1 VFKTLGLC
9 SATNNVKQ
17 ELNFLTINLRFFF
30 TRLPPFGMGESIG
43 GSSSAA
49 SRMGAFAAA
58 AAITVSEDYDE
69 NTDPDVGTNIDNI
82 VSKEMA

>member
-1 VFKTLGLC
+1 
-9 SATNNVKQ
+9 
-17 ELNFLTINLRFFF
+17 
-30 TRLPPFGMGESIG
+30 MGESIG

-82 VSKEMA
+82 VNKEMA

>member
-1 VFKTLGLC
+1 
-9 SATNNVKQ
+9 
-17 ELNFLTINLRFFF
+17 
-30 TRLPPFGMGESIG
+30 MGESIG

-49 SRMGAFAAA
+49 SRMEAFAAA

-82 VSKEMA
+82 VSKELKWLEIMCLH